1 MSSWP
6 LNGKKGGNRKHSK
19 IDTLPPEM
27 KATVE
32 EMIMDGSAT
41 YSDIVTYLEQQGY
54 SLSVSSVCRYAQ
66 GYVENL
72 QTLQIAQANFRNML
86 DELERYPDLDTTEA
100 LVRVASQNLMTAL
113 TSKKDEDWSA
123 VSVDKLMNQIS
134 GLTRAVAYKK
144 RVELQNKSDIEAG
157 TGDLKSAPVERYGEG
172 TARSVQTGVGLS
184 GSQGAGGRH
193 MSMYALQVM
202 TGMEAEIT
210 QKLRGKGVDARCP
223 QERRMIR
230 RGGKWQEQLYTLFPS
245 YIFVSTPDVYRV
257 YYAVRHED
265 GVLHWLGA
273 TKGTPEALSAHE
285 EANILWL
292 AGDGPLPPSE
302 AEMQADGTLDF
313 TSGPLAHLKDM
324 LEKVNRHDRRVT
336 VRVPVGG
343 EDKTITLSYR
353 LNGRQETASNAAAGT
368 PRSVN
373 TADIF

>member
-1 MSSWP
+1 
-6 LNGKKGGNRKHSK
+6 
-19 IDTLPPEM
+19 
-27 KATVE
+27 
-32 EMIMDGSAT
+32 
-41 YSDIVTYLEQQGY
+41 
-54 SLSVSSVCRYAQ
+54 
-66 GYVENL
+66 
-72 QTLQIAQANFRNML
+72 
-86 DELERYPDLDTTEA
+86 
-100 LVRVASQNLMTAL
+100 
-113 TSKKDEDWSA
+113 
-123 VSVDKLMNQIS
+123 
-134 GLTRAVAYKK
+134 
-144 RVELQNKSDIEAG
+144 
-157 TGDLKSAPVERYGEG
+157 
-172 TARSVQTGVGLS
+172 
-184 GSQGAGGRH
+184 
-193 MSMYALQVM
+193 MSMYVLQVM

-273 TKGTPEALSAHE
+273 TKGAPEALSARE

-324 LEKVNRHDRRVT
+324 LEKVNRHDRRAT
-336 VRVPVGG
+336 VRVAVGG

-353 LNGRQETASNAAAGT
+353 LNGRQETANNAAAGT

-373 TADIF
+373 AADIF